1 MNKRHLLVV
10 SFTLLMGSLFLLS
23 SCSKKGSIAAA
34 REHMAKKEYGF
45 AGENYRK
52 VYSSTKKKDE
62 KIESANTAAFCY
74 WKMNDMKNAESWYRK
89 AIKVDPK
96 NAENQYMLAK
106 TLKNNGK
113 YSEAIIEFNNYLK
126 LSNEK
131 GAEVERMKQ
140 GCENALKW
148 KNDKTRY
155 QVENVKALNTRWEDF
170 APQWFKKDQL
180 YFTSDREKGVSSTA
194 YGWTTNSYTDLYAVT
209 FKVDKKNP
217 NNITYQLPAL
227 VDKKVLNGE
236 LNDGVVAF
244 DARFT
249 TIYITKCN
257 YDNNK
262 KGNHCRLYTS
272 QLSGTEWSE
281 PEAMPFSTD
290 SFNCGQPSLSKDGST
305 LYFSSDMP
313 GSIGGK
319 DIWMVTKSGRGKTW
333 GDPVNLGPVI
343 NTEDDEMFPTITD
356 DGTLYFAS
364 NGHVGLGGT
373 DIFMAKGDATDWGN
387 PVNMKS
393 PINSN
398 GDDFAIIFGKDKESG
413 YFSSNRDGGKGQ
425 DDIYRFHMN
434 PLVFTLSGVVRN
446 GKTKEVMPNA
456 TITITN
462 STDTGKITLK
472 TDAVG
477 SYKIVLKSKTDYE
490 LFASRNM
497 FYDSKMEEKTT
508 KGLEQSADLIQ
519 DFELNTLGLETF
531 TLRGILYDL
540 DKANIRPDAAKVL
553 DSLIL
558 VLNKYPTLKIELG
571 SHTDCRADS
580 LYNIGLSQRR
590 ADSAVA
596 YLVRNGID
604 TARLVSRGYGENQKD
619 EQAAH
624 CNCEGPDE
632 RAQGLKCTE
641 AEHQLNRRTTV
652 KVLDI
657 NWEKPKPAP
666 VAPPANAKPT
676 GRPTGRPAPA
686 QPAKPTPGVRT
697 QPRG

>member
-1 MNKRHLLVV
+1 MNKRHLLVI
-10 SFTLLMGSLFLLS
+10 SLGFLFGSLLLLS
-23 SCSKKGSIAAA
+23 ACSKKGSIAAA
-34 REHMAKKEYGF
+34 REHMVKKEYGF

-96 NAENQYMLAK
+96 NEENQYMLAK

-113 YSEAIIEFNNYLK
+113 YEDAILEFKNYLK
-126 LSNEK
+126 MSNEK
-131 GAEVERMKQ
+131 ATETQRLID
-140 GCENALKW
+140 GCQNALKW

-155 QVENVKALNTRWEDF
+155 FVDNVKGLNTRWQDF
-170 APQWFKKDQL
+170 APQFFKKDQL
-180 YFTSDREKGVSSTA
+180 YFTSDREKGVSSTT
-194 YGWTTNSYTDLYAVT
+194 YGWTTNSFTDLYTVT

-217 NNITYQLPAL
+217 NNITYQLPTL
-227 VDKKVLNGE
+227 VDKDKLNGK
-236 LNDGVVAF
+236 LNDGVVCF
-244 DARFT
+244 DSRFS

-257 YDNNK
+257 YDNNL

-272 QLSGTEWSE
+272 QLTGSEWSE
-281 PEAMPFSTD
+281 PEALPFSTD
-290 SFNCGQPSLSKDGST
+290 SFNCGQPSLTKDGST

-333 GDPVNLGPVI
+333 GDPINLGPVI
-343 NTEDDEMFPTITD
+343 NTEDDDMFPTITD

-373 DIFMAKGDATDWGN
+373 DIYMSKGSGTDWSD

-393 PINSN
+393 PINSH
-398 GDDFAIIFGKDKESG
+398 GDDFGIIFGKDKENG
-413 YFSSNRDGGKGQ
+413 YFSSNREGSKGQ
-425 DDIYRFHMN
+425 DDIYRFYMT

-446 GKTKEVMPNA
+446 AITKEAMPNA
-456 TITITN
+456 VVSIT
-462 STDTGKITLK
+462 SSSDTGKIVLK
-472 TDAVG
+472 TDGAG
-477 SYKIVLKSKTDYE
+477 SYKIVLKQKTDYE
-490 LFASRNM
+490 LFASRAM

-508 KGLEQSADLIQ
+508 RGLEQSTDLVQ
-519 DFELNTLGLETF
+519 DFELNSLGLETF

-540 DKANIRPDAAKVL
+540 DKADIRPDAAKVL
-553 DSLIL
+553 DSLII
-558 VLNKYPTLKIELG
+558 VLNKYPSLKIELG

-596 YLVRNGID
+596 YLVKNGID
-604 TARLVSRGYGENQKD
+604 TMRLVSRGYGENTKD
-619 EQAAH
+619 SAAMH
-624 CNCEGPDE
+624 CNCEGPNE
-632 RAQGLKCTE
+632 REEGLKCSE

-657 NWEKPKPAP
+657 YWEKPRP
-666 VAPPANAKPT
+666 VQITPPANQRPQ

-686 QPAKPTPGVRT
+686 PRPTPGVRT

>member
-1 MNKRHLLVV
+1 MNKRHLLLL
-10 SFTLLMGSLFLLS
+10 SFSLLIGGILMLS
-23 SCSKKGSIAAA
+23 SCAKKGSIAAA
-34 REHMAKKEYGF
+34 REHMTKKEYGF
-45 AGENYRK
+45 ANENYRK

-62 KIESANTAAFCY
+62 RIESANNAAFCY

-96 NAENQYMLAK
+96 NPENQYMLAK

-113 YSEAIIEFNNYLK
+113 YDEAIIEFKNYLK

-131 GAEVERMKQ
+131 ATETQRLID
-140 GCENALKW
+140 GCQNALKW

-155 QVENVKALNTRWEDF
+155 LVENVKGLNTRWEDF
-170 APQWFKKDQL
+170 APQFFKKDQL
-180 YFTSDREKGVSSTA
+180 YFTSDREKGVSSTS
-194 YGWTTNSYTDLYAVT
+194 YGWTTNSYTDLYTVT

-217 NNITYQLPAL
+217 NNITYQLPTL
-227 VDKKVLNGE
+227 VDKDKLNGK
-236 LNDGVVAF
+236 LNDGVVCF
-244 DARFT
+244 DSRFA

-257 YDNNK
+257 YDNNM
-262 KGNHCRLYTS
+262 KGNFCRLYTS
-272 QLSGTEWSE
+272 QLSGSEWSE
-281 PEAMPFSTD
+281 PEPLPFSTD

-333 GDPVNLGPVI
+333 GDPINLGPVI
-343 NTEDDEMFPTITD
+343 NTEDDDMFPTITD

-373 DIFMAKGDATDWGN
+373 DIYMSKGNATDWSD
-387 PVNMKS
+387 PINMKS
-393 PINSN
+393 PINSH

-413 YFSSNRDGGKGQ
+413 YFSSNREGGKGQ
-425 DDIYRFHMN
+425 DDIYRFHMT
-434 PLVFTLSGVVRN
+434 PLVFTLSGVVKN
-446 GKTKEVMPNA
+446 AITKENMPNA
-456 TITITN
+456 LVTLT
-462 STDTGKITLK
+462 SSSDTGKIVIK
-472 TDAVG
+472 TDGAG
-477 SYKIVLKSKTDYE
+477 SYKVVLKSKTDYE
-490 LFASRNM
+490 LFASRAM
-497 FYDSKMEEKTT
+497 FYDSKMEEQTT
-508 KGLEQSADLIQ
+508 RGLEVSTDLIQ
-519 DFELNTLGLETF
+519 NFELNSLGLETF

-553 DSLIL
+553 DSLIT

-580 LYNIGLSQRR
+580 IYNIGLSQRR

-596 YLVRNGID
+596 YLVKNGID
-604 TARLVSRGYGENQKD
+604 TLRLVSRGYGENVKD
-619 EQAAH
+619 SLALH
-624 CNCEGPDE
+624 CNCEGPNE
-632 RAQGLKCTE
+632 RQEGLKCTE
-641 AEHQLNRRTTV
+641 DEHQLNRRTTV
-652 KVLDI
+652 KVLDVY
-657 NWEKPKPAP
+657 WEKPRP
-666 VAPPANAKPT
+666 VQLTPPANQKPQ

-686 QPAKPTPGVRT
+686 PRPTPGVRT